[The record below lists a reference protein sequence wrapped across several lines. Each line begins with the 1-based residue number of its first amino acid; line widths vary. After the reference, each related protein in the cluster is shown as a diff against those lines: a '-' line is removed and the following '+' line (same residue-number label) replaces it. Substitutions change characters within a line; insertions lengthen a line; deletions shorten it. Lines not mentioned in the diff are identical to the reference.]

1 MSTTILDTPEQ
12 FATLDPENMLAR
24 IDEFPQQI
32 LSAWE
37 VVQKTVIPATL
48 SNQVD
53 AVLVLGMG
61 GSAIGGDLVAGL
73 VQGTCRVPVLVHR
86 GYGLPAWVNERTLVI
101 ASSYSGNTEET
112 LSGWHAAA
120 ERGAQRLAITTGGKL
135 AQDATA
141 TGAPLVS
148 FAYAAQPR
156 AALGYSFTL
165 LLGVLSRLGF
175 IADPSETLMAAV
187 DWLKDVGSAW
197 QPDVPTSENSAKHL
211 ALWYADGLPVI
222 FGAEHLSAVARRWTT
237 QINENSKAWAVWN
250 EIPELNHNVVV
261 GLPYPKALLP
271 HLRVTNLRSPF
282 YHARNTRRFE
292 ITREL
297 VEREGISQ
305 RDVQLAAETP
315 LAEMLAFIWLGD
327 YVSYYQAMLNGV
339 DPTPVDAIAYLKGEL
354 AKA

>member
-1 MSTTILDTPEQ
+1 MKTTILDTPEQ

-24 IDEFPQQI
+24 IAEFPQQI
-32 LSAWE
+32 LSAWN
-37 VVQKTVIPATL
+37 VVQNTALPSAL
-48 SNQVD
+48 GEQVD

-73 VQGTCRVPVLVHR
+73 VQETGRVPVLVHR
-86 GYGLPAWVNERTLVI
+86 GYGLPGWVNERTLVI

-112 LSGWHAAA
+112 LSGWRAAA
-120 ERGAQRLAITTGGKL
+120 ERGAQRLAITTGGQL
-135 AQDATA
+135 AREANEA
-141 TGAPLVS
+141 RVPLVS

-175 IADPSETLMAAV
+175 IADPTETLMAAV
-187 DWLKDVGSAW
+187 RHLEDVGSGW
-197 QPDVPTSENSAKHL
+197 QPDVPTEENSAKQL
-211 ALWYADGLPVI
+211 AVWYAEGLPVI
-222 FGAEHLSAVARRWTT
+222 FGAEHLGAVARRWTT

-261 GLPYPKALLP
+261 GLPYPKTLLP
-271 HLRVTNLRSPF
+271 HLRITNLRSPF
-282 YHARNTRRFE
+282 YHPRNTRRFE

-297 VEREGISQ
+297 VEREGIPQ
-305 RDVQLAAETP
+305 RDVHVSAETP
-315 LAEMLAFIWLGD
+315 LAEMLALIWLGD

-339 DPTPVDAIAYLKGEL
+339 DPTPVEAIAYLKGEL